1 MMRTYF
7 KSLYQR
13 TMHEAYAAA
22 WRELVSALSDG
33 GKCLDCG
40 AQKGQAYDAICRE
53 TALSPERYFGIEWNR
68 VCVQAGQARGLNII
82 QGDLNAALPYK
93 SQSYQCVFALS
104 VLEHLIN
111 GCHFISE
118 CHRVLEPQGR
128 LILLTPNISTFFSI
142 FQLLMGK
149 MPSSCP
155 HPDSNFL
162 LDNEKPIQVSDI
174 GRADVEEDF
183 PLHRDM
189 VVFSF
194 RVLRNYLRIA
204 GFSEVKGSGFGLYP
218 FPNCLQ
224 PVLEKIDPYHCH
236 QMVMVA
242 RKKNTR
248 IYIYNRA

>member
-13 TMHEAYAAA
+13 TMREAYAAA
-22 WRELVSALSDG
+22 WRELVSSLSDG

-53 TALSPERYFGIEWNR
+53 TNFSPERYFGIEWNR
-68 VCVQAGQARGLNII
+68 ACVQAGQRRGLNII

-93 SQSYQCVFALS
+93 SQTYKCVFALS

-118 CHRVLEPQGR
+118 CLRVLEPQGS

-142 FQLLMGK
+142 FQLLLGK
-149 MPSSCP
+149 MPSSGP
-155 HPDSNFL
+155 HPDSNL
-162 LDNEKPIQVSDI
+162 LLNSENPIRVSDI
-174 GRADVEEDF
+174 GPTDVETEF
-183 PLHRDM
+183 PLHRHM

-194 RVLRNYLRIA
+194 RVLKRYLRMA
-204 GFSEVKGSGFGLYP
+204 GFSMVKGTGFGLYP

-236 QMVMVA
+236 QIVIVA
-242 RKKNTR
+242 RK
-248 IYIYNRA
+248 